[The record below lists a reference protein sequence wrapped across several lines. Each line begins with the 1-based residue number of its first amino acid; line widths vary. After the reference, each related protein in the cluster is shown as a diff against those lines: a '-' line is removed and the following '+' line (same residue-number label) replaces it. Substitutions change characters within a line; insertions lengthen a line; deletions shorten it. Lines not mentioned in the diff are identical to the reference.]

1 MSWPQPTAQYGQTP
15 WVTVAPRSR
24 DVFFTVS
31 RLYGWG
37 LEATGRLD
45 IGVSLSRLNGL
56 HDGEQGPRFKVII
69 AFQPCQRSSLRAS
82 AHCARPTPGQPKPLQ
97 SILLLTAG
105 HLRQRSLLCWF
116 RVEGGGVELGEAAH
130 FKGR

>member
-1 MSWPQPTAQYGQTP
+1 MGYTTE
-15 WVTVAPRSR
+15 SR
-24 DVFFTVS
+24 VLVS
-31 RLYGWG
+31 
-37 LEATGRLD
+37 ES
-45 IGVSLSRLNGL
+45 IIIISR
-56 HDGEQGPRFKVII
+56 KVII

-97 SILLLTAG
+97 AILLVTAG